1 MIYEYKSRMMK
12 NPAFFLPVIIEII
25 DSFCFLCNAFYLYLY
40 RAKRSK
46 P

>member
-1 MIYEYKSRMMK
+1 MMK